1 MLDVPGA
8 RQLLIS
14 WTADDTD
21 GDTLSYTLSFRGEDE
36 REWKNLRT
44 NLADT
49 NYTIDGDSLADGR
62 YFFRVIASDRLS
74 NPPSDARDGE
84 LESSPVR
91 IDNTPPLVTLTREGE
106 DIIARAVDQTSP
118 LRRCDMSMDARP
130 WVVVEAEDGVTD
142 GREELFRMRLQNL
155 SGGEHLV
162 TVRVTDAAGNPGLA
176 KLVIR

>member
-1 MLDVPGA
+1 MPEKIEVSVNSQRRLV
-8 RQLLIS
+8 
-14 WTADDTD
+14 ADA
-21 GDTLSYTLSFRGEDE
+21 SHE
-36 REWKNLRT
+36 LRT
-44 NLADT
+44 PITSIRTNIDLLAS
-49 NYTIDGDSLADGR
+49 GRPLADG
-62 YFFRVIASDRLS
+62 DRERMMRDVTDQLEELTTIL
-74 NPPSDARDGE
+74 NDLVELARDGE

-106 DIIARAVDQTSP
+106 GIIARAVDQTSP

-142 GREELFRMRLQNL
+142 GREEVFRMRLQNL